1 MAQTGVKTA
10 VSIRCRCRTDT
21 IDNTKKSM
29 TIREAMIQAQ
39 VELGEDRE
47 EAERLARRSEA
58 ILPDDS
64 LPGEGPVEPGC
75 ERAWIEQMKEIIL
88 AADSDPESAQA
99 YISAKL
105 ANQAKLN

>member
-1 MAQTGVKTA
+1 
-10 VSIRCRCRTDT
+10 
-21 IDNTKKSM
+21 M

-58 ILPDDS
+58 ILPDAT

-75 ERAWIEQMKEIIL
+75 ERALIEQLKEVLL
-88 AADSDPESAQA
+88 AAEADPESAQA

-105 ANQAKLN
+105 ANQAKRN